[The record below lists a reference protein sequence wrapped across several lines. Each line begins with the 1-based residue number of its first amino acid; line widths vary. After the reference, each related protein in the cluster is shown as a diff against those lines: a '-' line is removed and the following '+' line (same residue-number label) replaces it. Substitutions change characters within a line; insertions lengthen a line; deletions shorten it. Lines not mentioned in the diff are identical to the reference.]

1 MSSSCRLIAYT
12 NQEAYYMMDELLKV
26 EEKLFL
32 ERELDRLKQLSDMGK
47 NLRIVWLPSKNSKKE
62 GQVVG
67 RTIYIYSTNIHEAL
81 QTLRHEFIDYL
92 ICKAIEPY
100 QKLAN
105 ILLSLISEQ
114 AYRKKEK
121 VVEALLR
128 VLDEP
133 PSPN

>member
-1 MSSSCRLIAYT
+1 
-12 NQEAYYMMDELLKV
+12 MMDELLKV
-26 EEKLFL
+26 KEKLLL

-47 NLRIVWLPSKNSKKE
+47 NLRIVWLPSHNSKKE
-62 GQVVG
+62 GEVVG
-67 RTIYIYSTNIHEAL
+67 RTIYIYSTSIHEAL

-92 ICKAIEPY
+92 VCKAIEPY

-105 ILLSLISEQ
+105 VLLSLISEQ

-128 VLDEP
+128 ILDEP